1 MFVFHN
7 PSMCLPDYSSP
18 VRMLTCRNQKQACS
32 WFEKPC
38 WEKEISWCPFQIPI
52 NPLCPPQSPKNTYS
66 PPSTLPFLFCMYFF
80 FSFLACFASMWGAQQ
95 SICLGG
101 LQMCSETKWRCST
114 FTLLCF
120 NCFFNSM
127 EVNGLACMY
136 MTWRAHDPVAL
147 CDVLGMRTYWVAH

>member
-1 MFVFHN
+1 MIKWPAIFIMFVFHN

-18 VRMLTCRNQKQACS
+18 VRMLTCRNQKQPCS

-52 NPLCPPQSPKNTYS
+52 NPLCTPQSPINTSS
-66 PPSTLPFLFCMYFF
+66 PPSTLPFLYCMYFF

-101 LQMCSETKWRCST
+101 LQMVSAVRQNEDVPLSLCCALIAFST
-114 FTLLCF
+114 
-120 NCFFNSM
+120 
-127 EVNGLACMY
+127 ACKLMDMHACTWHEGR
-136 MTWRAHDPVAL
+136 MTQ
-147 CDVLGMRTYWVAH
+147 